1 VVLEAGRVVQE
12 GSAAEVSSRPRTR
25 WAANLAGLTLLT
37 GTASGRTVVLDG
49 GGELV
54 VADDAGHGPVLAA
67 IAPRAVALH
76 RTRPRGSAR
85 NAWRGRVASTEAVG
99 ERVRVRVE
107 GAPTLVAEV
116 TAASV
121 TDLGIGEGAEV
132 WCSVKA
138 TEVDVY
144 PAGHG

>member
-1 VVLEAGRVVQE
+1 
-12 GSAAEVSSRPRTR
+12 
-25 WAANLAGLTLLT
+25 
-37 GTASGRTVVLDG
+37 
-49 GGELV
+49 
-54 VADDAGHGPVLAA
+54 
-67 IAPRAVALH
+67 
-76 RTRPRGSAR
+76 
-85 NAWRGRVASTEAVG
+85 VASTEAVG